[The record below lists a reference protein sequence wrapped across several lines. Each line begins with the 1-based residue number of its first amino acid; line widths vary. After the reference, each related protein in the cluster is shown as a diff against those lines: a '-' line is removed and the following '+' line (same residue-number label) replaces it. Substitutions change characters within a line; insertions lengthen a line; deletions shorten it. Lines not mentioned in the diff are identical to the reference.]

1 MKLLMLGGTR
11 FVGRV
16 VVDDALARG
25 WEVTVLHRGHTGVA
39 PAGADVLH
47 LDRTDPVALAD
58 AVDDRRW
65 DLVVDTWAGPPL
77 VATESAAVLKDHVD
91 RYAYVSS
98 GSVYRWG
105 QHVDECSPVVDA
117 ESTSDSDYDYSA
129 AKRGAE
135 LGVLA
140 SFPDALLARAGLILG
155 PHEDI
160 GRLPWWLQRI
170 AAGGRIVAPGVPD
183 RPLQYVDARDA
194 ASFVLSGLESGLCG
208 AYDVISPSGHATT
221 AELLQACI
229 DVTASEAELVWID
242 FDRLAGAGAQPW
254 THLPCW
260 VPQTGEWAGFL
271 ESDTSQA
278 ARAGLDCRPIGSTV
292 QDTWEWMRR
301 ESSLRDDRTDMLPPQ
316 RADRPVHGLPPE
328 IERALLDD

>member
-1 MKLLMLGGTR
+1 MVSMRLLMLGGTR

-25 WEVTVLHRGHTGVA
+25 WEVTVLHRGRTGVA
-39 PAGADVLH
+39 PSGADVLH
-47 LDRTDPVALAD
+47 VDRTDPGALAD

-65 DLVVDTWAGPPL
+65 DVVVDTWAGSPL
-77 VATESAAVLKDHVD
+77 VATEGASVLKGHVE

-98 GSVYRWG
+98 VSVYRWG
-105 QHVDECSPVVDA
+105 QHVDERSPLVDA
-117 ESTSDSDYDYSA
+117 ESTSDSDGDYSA

-170 AAGGRIVAPGVPD
+170 AAGGRVVAPGVPD

-194 ASFVLSGLESGLCG
+194 ASVALSGLASGLSG

-221 AELLQACI
+221 AELLHACV
-229 DVTASEAELVWID
+229 DATASEAELCGSTRIVW
-242 FDRLAGAGAQPW
+242 
-254 THLPCW
+254 LPLERN
-260 VPQTGEWAGFL
+260 PGHTFRAGFRR
-271 ESDTSQA
+271 
-278 ARAGLDCRPIGSTV
+278 RANGPAFSKATRPRPPAQGST
-292 QDTWEWMRR
+292 
-301 ESSLRDDRTDMLPPQ
+301 
-316 RADRPVHGLPPE
+316 ADRSAVPSGTLGSGCGVSRSCRLSVQTVLSTGFRRRSNGRCWT
-328 IERALLDD
+328 IDR